1 MKAILGDGMSAG
13 LPAPVRLCSL
23 AEIVEV
29 TGKARSGL
37 FSRAAKEEWPFKEV
51 VAKGGKKRH
60 YPLATLPKD
69 IRDAVSIKRAAE
81 AAALIGSPEQTTVA
95 AETSMASVPAIC
107 VDQPLKTSQLD
118 TEMARERIFKF
129 VADFGGSE
137 PRAIDH
143 LNAGYHDKSLPSP
156 LMWAMNNAW
165 NKRRAD
171 TRLTR
176 DTLNKWK
183 SVKKQRGRSAPLVR
197 QKDMD
202 VKPWHALAIALKQ
215 RPQGSCLKWIQ
226 EQIEENWNEKWGKTP
241 PSYNI
246 VRHFFAEKFS
256 QLEQL
261 KGRHTGSALAPH
273 KHYVK
278 RSTAGMLPWAEIHAD
293 GWNTHFTAPHP
304 VTGEYVTYEL
314 WHAHD
319 VATRF
324 VPPFGIGL
332 TENFEVIAKC
342 VEEAIRFGGCMAIL
356 QTDSTKIVKNSE
368 RFKTNPATSLADRVG
383 FTIVHPQT
391 VGNSQANGIA
401 ENFNTW
407 MDKESRELATY
418 QAKGMDSLTLKR
430 VKKLT
435 AKAVKAQK
443 AGDHDGYA
451 AALLEAERMGKGR
464 VFRSHREAC
473 EWIEAKRKKWNAK
486 PHRSLPKIR
495 DTATGI
501 LRHQSPAEALQQAR
515 DNGWDPELFPEEY
528 MIAMFRPHMQTTVRR
543 EAVSPYGGMRYHH
556 ECLGDWNGKEVVVAY
571 DIMDWQQVWV
581 KTLQGALIC
590 VASFAETTGYR
601 TQSAS
606 QAADEKRALAQIKHR
621 ERQIDAI
628 KERAGLDAI
637 DGESTRIAE
646 LAEVINLA
654 PRLSDSEL
662 AAAEERQQPARMM
675 SDYEFSLFLYGDPM
689 DSERDGEKEN
699 PSPIKELAT
708 G

>member
-1 MKAILGDGMSAG
+1 MKTHYSAAELAARKLPG
-13 LPAPVRLCSL
+13 LPGTEQNIRFMADRESWSFVEVKARGKTGTRREYALTSLPEAARLAL
-23 AEIVEV
+23 AEE
-29 TGKARSGL
+29 
-37 FSRAAKEEWPFKEV
+37 AAGV
-51 VAKGGKKRH
+51 MV
-60 YPLATLPKD
+60 
-69 IRDAVSIKRAAE
+69 AAE
-81 AAALIGSPEQTTVA
+81 AGPVTKATAPLPVVA
-95 AETSMASVPAIC
+95 APL
-107 VDQPLKTSQLD
+107 QPLKTSQID

-129 VADFGGSE
+129 VSDFGGSE

-143 LNAGYHDKSLPSP
+143 LNAGYHQQTLPTP

-165 NKRRAD
+165 SKRRAD

-176 DTLNKWK
+176 DTLQKWK
-183 SVKKQRGRSAPLVR
+183 AVKKQRGRSAPLVR
-197 QKDMD
+197 QKDME

-215 RPQGSCLKWIQ
+215 RPQGSCLTYIH
-226 EQIEENWNEKWGKTP
+226 EEIKDNWNAKWGDTP
-241 PSYNI
+241 PSYDV
-246 VRHFFAEKFS
+246 VRHFFTDKFS
-256 QLEQL
+256 QIDQL

-278 RSTAGMLPWAEIHAD
+278 RSSAGMLPWDEIHAD

-443 AGDHDGYA
+443 SGDYDGYA
-451 AALLEAERMGKGR
+451 EALLEAERMGKGR
-464 VFRSHREAC
+464 VFRSHQEAC
-473 EWIEAKRKKWNAK
+473 DWIEAKRQKWNNK
-486 PHRSLPKIR
+486 PHRSLPRIR
-495 DTATGI
+495 DSATGA

-515 DNGWDPELFPEEY
+515 DNGWNPELFPEEY
-528 MIAMFRPHMQTTVRR
+528 MIAMFRPHMQTKVSR

-571 DIMDWQQVWV
+571 DIMNWQQVWV
-581 KTLQGALIC
+581 KTLQGELIC
-590 VASFAETTGYR
+590 VASFAEATGYR
-601 TQSAS
+601 TQSAKE
-606 QAADEKRALAQIKHR
+606 AADEKRALAQIKHR

-628 KERAGLDAI
+628 RERAGLDSI
-637 DGESTRIAE
+637 EGEATRVNE
-646 LAEVINLA
+646 LAEVANLA
-654 PRLSDSEL
+654 PRLSDAEL
-662 AAAEERQQPARMM
+662 IEVEARQAKPKPKDMM
-675 SDYEFSLFLYGDPM
+675 DLAMWLYEDQINADCEGDPL
-689 DSERDGEKEN
+689 KE
-699 PSPIKELAT
+699 SAAS
-708 G
+708 